1 MQICY
6 WLHMMD
12 SQRGTQMDSQR
23 GTQMTVQYAKQMGI
37 QVCCIKPTMY

>member
-1 MQICY
+1 
-6 WLHMMD
+6 
-12 SQRGTQMDSQR
+12 MDSQR